1 MGAMKLRWI
10 FILEMLESLGAVWL
24 CVVGPWTLTR
34 FACNEPGDIMI
45 VHKSELGLCFPSFIR
60 YNHELGKMFQPRTG
74 APESTVAVRLLEIAS
89 WEQGR

>member
-1 MGAMKLRWI
+1 MA
-10 FILEMLESLGAVWL
+10 
-24 CVVGPWTLTR
+24 WTSPEQHEQ
-34 FACNEPGDIMI
+34 EPGDIMM